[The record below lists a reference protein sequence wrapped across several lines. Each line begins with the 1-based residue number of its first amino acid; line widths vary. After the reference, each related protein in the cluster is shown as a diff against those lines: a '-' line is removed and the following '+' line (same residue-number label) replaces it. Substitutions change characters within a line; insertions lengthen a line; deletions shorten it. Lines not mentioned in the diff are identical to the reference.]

1 MRGGGSP
8 PPKIMELAMTNLVPR
23 ERFRT
28 PDRWNGDSPF
38 FALHRQ
44 MDRLLDDTF
53 RNIGVT
59 PFSAELGAWPSVE
72 VSQTDRAV
80 KVTAEL
86 PGLEDKDI
94 DLNIEN
100 NVLTLKGEKRTETE
114 DKDRHYSER
123 YYGRFERRLALPA
136 EVDEEH
142 AQATFKNGVLTVT
155 LPKTDRARESTKRIP
170 ISKV

>member
-1 MRGGGSP
+1 
-8 PPKIMELAMTNLVPR
+8 MTDLVPR
-23 ERFRT
+23 ERSRT
-28 PDRWNGDSPF
+28 PERWNGDNPF
-38 FALHRQ
+38 LALHRQ

-53 RNIGVT
+53 RNFGVT
-59 PFSAELGAWPSVE
+59 PFSSTDFTAWPSVE
-72 VSQTDRAV
+72 VAQTDRAV

-86 PGLEDKDI
+86 PGLEEKDI

-114 DKDRHYSER
+114 DKERQYSER

-170 ISKV
+170 ISKA

>member
-1 MRGGGSP
+1 
-8 PPKIMELAMTNLVPR
+8 MELAMTNLVPR

-28 PDRWNGDSPF
+28 PERWNSDSPF
-38 FALHRQ
+38 LALHRQ

-53 RNIGVT
+53 RNFSVT
-59 PFSAELGAWPSVE
+59 PFGAEVSGWPSVE

-94 DLNIEN
+94 ELNVEN
-100 NVLTLKGEKRTETE
+100 NILTLKGEKRTETE
-114 DKDRHYSER
+114 DKERQYSER
-123 YYGRFERRLALPA
+123 YYGRFERRLALPV

-155 LPKTDRARESTKRIP
+155 LPKTDRAREATKRIP
-170 ISKV
+170 ISKM